1 MRGDS
6 FTVPIFEVKMDTIK
20 VNFENKIDTAAVE
33 KGAQILREGGVVAF
47 PTETV
52 YGLGADALNKEA
64 VKKIFEAKGR
74 PQDNPLIIHVADDEL
89 TDYVRSIPLKA
100 KELMD
105 RFWPGPLTIIL
116 QKTDLVPAETSA
128 GLDTVGIR
136 MPSNEVARM
145 LIKALGHPIAAPSA
159 NISGKPSPTN
169 FERCVEDLDGRVDM
183 IIGDGSSIVGLE
195 STIVDYSVHP
205 PRLLRPGYITYED
218 LKKVDQAVVYDEA
231 KTRAD
236 EKETPK
242 APGMKYRHYAP
253 KAPLTIISGSRDKV
267 SEKIVELLEK
277 NIQDGKHVGI
287 LSPIEREKL
296 YNRENVRFISL
307 GSEENQEELARNLF
321 EGLRSFDDSDVD
333 LILAEGLSEEGVGQ
347 AIMNRLK
354 KASGFNIIEV

>member
-6 FTVPIFEVKMDTIK
+6 FTVPIFEVKMNTIK
-20 VNFENKIDTAAVE
+20 VNFKNGIEISSVEMAAE
-33 KGAQILREGGVVAF
+33 ILKEGGVVAF

-64 VKKIFEAKGR
+64 VRKIFEAKGR

-89 TDYVRSIPLKA
+89 RDYVKSVPLKA

-105 RFWPGPLTIIL
+105 KFWPGPLTIIL
-116 QKTDLVPAETSA
+116 QKTDLIPMETSA
-128 GLDTVGIR
+128 GLDTVGVR

-169 FERCVEDLDGRVDM
+169 YERCVEDLDGRVDM
-183 IIGDGSSIVGLE
+183 IMGDGSSIVGLE
-195 STIVDYSVHP
+195 STIVDYSVQP
-205 PRLLRPGYITYED
+205 PRLLRPGFITYED
-218 LKKVDQAVVYDEA
+218 LKKVDKEVVYDEA

-253 KAPLTIISGSRDKV
+253 KAPLTIISGNRDKV
-267 SEKIVELLEK
+267 SGKIIELMEK
-277 NIQDGKHVGI
+277 NILDGKHVGI

-307 GSEENQEELARNLF
+307 GSEKDQEELARNLF
-321 EGLRSFDDSDVD
+321 EGLRSFDDLNVD

>member
-20 VNFENKIDTAAVE
+20 VNFENGIEESAVE
-33 KGAQILREGGVVAF
+33 TGAEILRKGGVVAF

-52 YGLGADALNKEA
+52 YGLGADALNKDA

-74 PQDNPLIIHVADDEL
+74 PQDNPLIIHVADDDL
-89 TDYVRSIPLKA
+89 SAYVRTIPIKA
-100 KELMD
+100 KEMME

-116 QKTDLVPAETSA
+116 QKTDLVPLETSA
-128 GLDTVGIR
+128 GLDTVGVR

-145 LIKALGHPIAAPSA
+145 LIKALGRPIAAPSA
-159 NISGKPSPTN
+159 NISGRPSPTN
-169 FERCVEDLDGRVDM
+169 YERCVEDLDGRVDM

-218 LKKVDQAVVYDEA
+218 LQRVDQEVVYDEA

-253 KAPLTIISGSRDKV
+253 KAPLFIISGNKDKV
-267 SEKIVELLEK
+267 TDKILELSEK

-307 GSEENQEELARNLF
+307 GSEKNQEELARNLF
-321 EGLRSFDDSDVD
+321 EGLRSFDDSSVD